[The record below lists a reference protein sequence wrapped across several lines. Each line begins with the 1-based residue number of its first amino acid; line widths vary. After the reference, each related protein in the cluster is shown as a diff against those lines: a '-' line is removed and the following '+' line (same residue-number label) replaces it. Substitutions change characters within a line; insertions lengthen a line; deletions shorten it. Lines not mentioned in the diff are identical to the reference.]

1 MVFWKG
7 WIIKKTHGC
16 IESTSVGNVIQ
27 YQIGSRK
34 PLSLELVSQIVL
46 CLCDPSVLFLSVW
59 KFNVVLASRERQPR
73 DSRSRGAA
81 AEKRTGSITCD
92 GSWRFLWTKGTWKT
106 CIDCGYLRYLHD
118 IKVAGP
124 NNWVT
129 DVCYCVIGGVL
140 FRAWPLGCAFQ
151 EIPRQP
157 SSRYSPRK
165 KDWHHKMPWICALCK
180 PSARVWFM
188 SKLNCH
194 ENHKS

>member
-1 MVFWKG
+1 MSDRLQKVSESWTCFSNCFVFVWSKCPVLVCLKVQRG
-7 WIIKKTHGC
+7 SCFQGTTTARQPFSRGC
-16 IESTSVGNVIQ
+16 
-27 YQIGSRK
+27 SRK
-34 PLSLELVSQIVL
+34 KDWKHNLRWVVEVLV
-46 CLCDPSVLFLSVW
+46 D
-59 KFNVVLASRERQPR
+59 
-73 DSRSRGAA
+73 
-81 AEKRTGSITCD
+81 KRHLKD
-92 GSWRFLWTKGTWKT
+92 LYRLWILK
-106 CIDCGYLRYLHD
+106 ISARYLHD
-118 IKVAGP
+118 IKMAGP

-157 SSRYSPRK
+157 SSRYPPRK

-194 ENHKS
+194 ENQKS